1 MYYYKV
7 IYPLKMYYYK
17 VIYPVVLLEVTCIPD
32 DDSGLLPT
40 YSSSRTHVPL
50 RPPRFSINRNS
61 EITIPRS
68 TPLHMS

>member
-17 VIYPVVLLEVTCIPD
+17 VIYPVALLEANRLPAED
-32 DDSGLLPT
+32 GLRPP

>member
-17 VIYPVVLLEVTCIPD
+17 VIYPMVPLEANRIPAD
-32 DDSGLLPT
+32 GGGLRPT
-40 YSSSRTHVPL
+40 YPSSRTHVPL
-50 RPPRFSINRNS
+50 RPPRFSTSRNS